1 MSGRRQLSRTER
13 YAMVILE
20 LKRGGGEPIIPRD
33 RAKGMTADQ
42 IVAEFEAITQN
53 DHITPRAMGG
63 SDHVSNMQP
72 LLEGEHAV
80 KTKGDVKNIAK
91 TRRITP
97 RQEAFRRA
105 MLAKAGQVEG
115 DEPQRRKKKGRPMP
129 GSRDSPF
136 RKKINGS
143 VERRERE

>member
-1 MSGRRQLSRTER
+1 MSSRRQLSRVER

-20 LKRGGGEPIIPRD
+20 LKRGTGEPIIARD

-53 DHITPRAMGG
+53 DHITPRALGG

-72 LLEGEHAV
+72 LVEGEHAV
-80 KTKGDVKNIAK
+80 KTKGDVKAIAK
-91 TRRITP
+91 TRRIGP
-97 RQEAFRRA
+97 KEQEFRRR
-105 MLAKAGQVEG
+105 MLAKIGQG
-115 DEPQRRKKKGRPMP
+115 DGEEPQRWKKKGRPMP

-143 VERRERE
+143 VERRNGN

>member
-1 MSGRRQLSRTER
+1 MSNRRQLTRVER

-20 LKRGGGEPIIPRD
+20 LKRGTGEPIIPRD

-53 DHITPRAMGG
+53 DHITPRALGG
-63 SDHVSNMQP
+63 TDHVSNMQP
-72 LLEGEHAV
+72 LVEGEHAV
-80 KTKGDVKNIAK
+80 KTKGDVKAIAK
-91 TRRITP
+91 TRRISP
-97 RQEAFRRA
+97 RQEEFRRRC
-105 MLAKAGQVEG
+105 LAKAGQVE
-115 DEPQRRKKKGRPMP
+115 DEPPRWKKKGRPMP

-143 VERRERE
+143 VERRGG